1 MLPRKIKTSPF
12 SKRWKSAIIFIVFNF
27 ITIHSAPVAENKDPP
42 PEIKHSFLDAPP
54 GVYSQNTIR
63 HDQDKIQQD
72 IIPLP
77 LNLDEL
83 AEVLRDED
91 PVAVYLKYN
100 FTQDGLWDENSATN
114 VAYLESEEYLS
125 YIDPL
130 SFMVV
135 SPGLGYLLLSL
146 PFDYIPLSLSS
157 LGMKV
162 ATVTMD
168 MSDMPNTVDFTRLDD
183 NDQLQVMY
191 DLAQEIIVA
200 ATLMNSESSPETS
213 AIVLTKF
220 AVCTHKLDV
229 RRAGYMYI
237 RRFVAAIMNNRY
249 QLLQSVYDCRQ
260 YGPLDDVQIP
270 DQYWFNRYLPLLF
283 AFLVFCF
290 APLALAFFFR
300 NNPPFEDENGTT
312 RITTLSDLPIGFK
325 YTFMFSCD
333 NEWTR
338 GLKVTVGL
346 LSLVFLSYL
355 QPMVAYLSN
364 KEDYNYRVQ
373 AAERMDSV
381 GFWVFVGV
389 KAGYYLLFLAMFL
402 AYVFNI
408 LLSDQVGVRW
418 ESESDRKKLTF
429 MKLPRELWVS
439 KVDLPFTQSTIYFA
453 RKRMLMALDAR
464 LWKHEFQRLWDWIK
478 SRPNCKTWCIYT
490 FGIFA
495 YLILLIPYGLVF
507 FIRLFFNSLPS
518 FYITKQCLTDYKCKI
533 PIGAIT
539 IVLAALRVPAI
550 VWYIITLFQCT
561 FVGLVVNHQVV
572 LPPLIIVSAIL
583 YFGVKI
589 YNEIYQDYVDLTR
602 NIISEVVTAR
612 EKNVKHEEEHSS
624 HSFSKDTHAPKFY
637 IVENGMPAIELDL
650 WYFIINDIRSISNR
664 FFVNFITFMLA
675 STILAI
681 EFQFLWFINEQY
693 DLSDLMF
700 PFATILLALSLP
712 LLFRMLT
719 PADAMSERKRREDV
733 VRIKTLITKYFNKHQ
748 SYDSNDDFGK
758 I

>member
-1 MLPRKIKTSPF
+1 M
-12 SKRWKSAIIFIVFNF
+12 RWNFTIIFIAFNL
-27 ITIHSAPVAENKDPP
+27 ITIHSAPVAEDKGPP
-42 PEIKHSFLDAPP
+42 PEMKHSFLDTPP
-54 GVYSQNTIR
+54 GIYSQDTIR
-63 HDQDKIQQD
+63 HDEDKIQQD

-83 AEVLRDED
+83 AEVLQDED
-91 PVAVYLKYN
+91 LVAVYLKYN
-100 FTQDGLWDENSATN
+100 FTQDGLWDENSATS
-114 VAYLESEEYLS
+114 VAYLENEEFLS

-168 MSDMPNTVDFTRLDD
+168 MSDMPNTVDFERLDD
-183 NDQLQVMY
+183 ADQLQVMY
-191 DLAQEIIVA
+191 DLAQEMIVA
-200 ATLMNSESSPETS
+200 ATLMNSESSPVTS
-213 AIVLTKF
+213 AITLTEYD
-220 AVCTHKLDV
+220 VCTQKLDD

-249 QLLQSVYDCRQ
+249 QLLQSVYDCRP
-260 YGPLDDVQIP
+260 YGLVDDVQIP
-270 DQYWFNRYLPLLF
+270 DQYWFNKYLPLLF
-283 AFLVFCF
+283 GFLVFCF

-333 NEWTR
+333 NEWIR
-338 GLKVTVGL
+338 GLKVTLGL
-346 LSLVFLSYL
+346 LVLVFLSYL
-355 QPMVAYLSN
+355 QPLVAYLSDN
-364 KEDYNYRVQ
+364 DDYNYRIQ

-381 GFWVFVGV
+381 GFWVYVGV
-389 KAGYYLLFLAMFL
+389 MAGYYLLFLAIFL

-408 LLSDQVGVRW
+408 LLSDQIGVRW
-418 ESESDRKKLTF
+418 ESDLDRKKLTF

-439 KVDLPFTQSTIYFA
+439 QVDLPFTQSTIYFA
-453 RKRMLMALDAR
+453 RKRMLMALDTR
-464 LWKHEFQRLWDWIK
+464 LWKHEFRRLWKWIK

-490 FGIFA
+490 FGIFG
-495 YLILLIPYGLVF
+495 YLILLVPYGLLF
-507 FIRLFFNSLPS
+507 FVRLFFNSLPS

-533 PIGAIT
+533 PIGAIA

-602 NIISEVVTAR
+602 NIISEVVTAQE
-612 EKNVKHEEEHSS
+612 EKSKPEEEHGSQS
-624 HSFSKDTHAPKFY
+624 YNKDTNAPKFY
-637 IVENGMPAIELDL
+637 MVENGMPAIELDL
-650 WYFIINDIRSISNR
+650 WYFIINNIRSANR

-681 EFQFLWFINEQY
+681 EFQFLWFINEQH
-693 DLSDLMF
+693 DLSNSMF
-700 PFATILLALSLP
+700 PFATILLSLSFP
-712 LLFRMLT
+712 LVFRMLT
-719 PADAMSERKRREDV
+719 PAEATSERKRTDDI
-733 VRIKTLITKYFNKHQ
+733 VRIKSLITEYFNKRP
-748 SYDSNDDFGK
+748 SYDSKKDDFGK
-758 I
+758 IYFYVRSK